1 MNAVLNL
8 EYSHGTDSGPECERC
23 AGTVYSYA
31 LRGHAT
37 AARNV
42 TSRCSG
48 CRALDYFRATEDEA
62 VTAATLREAHE
73 RHVLGRAGKSRGH
86 ICFAFGGQVEFY
98 EQGGLVYRAVT
109 SNAFDIWGR
118 RHGRFECMRTLFD
131 RNRDLIVGGVL

>member
-8 EYSHGTDSGPECERC
+8 EFTHGTDSGPACGQC
-23 AGTVYSYA
+23 AGTLYAYA
-31 LRGHAT
+31 LRGHA
-37 AARNV
+37 AQARNV
-42 TSRCSG
+42 TARCSG
-48 CRALDYFRATEDEA
+48 CHALDYFRATEDAEITA
-62 VTAATLREAHE
+62 VTLREAHE

-98 EQGGLVYRAVT
+98 EHDGRVCRAPT
-109 SNAFDIWGR
+109 HNAFDIWGR